1 MKATTRFATSGGDG
15 QARVTL
21 ENTSEAMAFF
31 VHLSVR
37 KGEGGGEVLPVLW
50 EDNDVTLAPGE
61 ALELGA
67 TYAIKDLGAAAPV
80 VRIEGWNVEQTTIQ

>member
-1 MKATTRFATSGGDG
+1 
-15 QARVTL
+15 
-21 ENTSEAMAFF
+21 MAFF

-67 TYAIKDLGAAAPV
+67 TYAINDLGAAAPV
-80 VRIEGWNVEQTTIQ
+80 VRIEGWNVERATIQ